1 MKTVIIFDHPYTSN
15 ASENVP
21 HQRSFLAAVYK
32 QVQTQLTA
40 EHGEVDLIDLHA
52 DHFDPVMSAQDLANW
67 RRGVPIND
75 QIADYQARLLDADQ
89 IILMF
94 PIWWEVMPAM
104 TKGFLDKVY
113 SKGCLYE
120 AGSMQTKLVKQPQIK
135 VITTMSTPSWLYRWV
150 FGAPLL
156 KVLFRGTFLKTRLFH
171 FKWYGFSQVEK
182 KSLAQRQEMIRKFKV

>member
-1 MKTVIIFDHPYTSN
+1 MKTVIIFDHPYTST

-21 HQRSFLAAVYK
+21 HQRSFLAAIYK
-32 QVQTQLTA
+32 QVKTQLTA
-40 EHGEVDLIDLHA
+40 EKGEVDLIDLHA

-67 RRGVPIND
+67 RRGVPIDD

-113 SKGCLYE
+113 AKGCLYE

-135 VITTMSTPSWLYRWV
+135 VISTMSTPSWLYRWV

-156 KVLFRGTFLKTRLFH
+156 KALFRGTFLKTRLFH
-171 FKWYGFSQVEK
+171 FKWYGFPQVEK
-182 KSLAQRQEMIRKFKV
+182 KSLVQRQEMIRKFKI

>member
-21 HQRSFLAAVYK
+21 HQRSFLAAIYK
-32 QVQTQLTA
+32 QVKTQLT
-40 EHGEVDLIDLHA
+40 EEKGEVDLIDLHA

-67 RRGVPIND
+67 RRGVPIDD

-113 SKGCLYE
+113 AKGCLYE

-156 KVLFRGTFLKTRLFH
+156 KALFRGTFLKTRLFH

-182 KSLAQRQEMIRKFKV
+182 KSLVQRQEMIRKFKI

>member
-1 MKTVIIFDHPYTSN
+1 MKTVIIFDHPYTST

-21 HQRSFLAAVYK
+21 HQRSFLAAIYK
-32 QVQTQLTA
+32 QVVTQLKA
-40 EHGEVDLIDLHA
+40 ENTEVDLIDLHA

-75 QIADYQARLLDADQ
+75 QIADYQQRLLATDQ
-89 IILMF
+89 IIFMF

-113 SKGCLYE
+113 AKETLYE
-120 AGSMQTKLVKQPQIK
+120 AGSMQTKLTRQPKIK
-135 VITTMSTPSWLYRWV
+135 VITTMSTPTWLYRWV

-156 KVLFRGTFLKTRLFH
+156 KALFRGTFLKTRLFH

-182 KSLAQRQEMIRKFKV
+182 KSLEQRQRLIQTFKL